1 MNRRELISA
10 IATGI
15 AITAGAPVLSACGAT
30 KPKAKDGGRMEE
42 IAYGDDPSQFGRLY
56 RPDSEDPLGTVVV
69 IHGGFWKSAYD
80 LSLGDP
86 LAIDL
91 ASRGWTAWNLEYR
104 RVGDGGGW
112 PRTFDDIAAGIDML
126 ADIDGL
132 ELDAVVT
139 LGHSAGG
146 QLAVWAA
153 GRRTAAVPV
162 TAAISQAGVLD
173 LDAGVRDGLGGGA
186 VESFLG
192 GSTAEFPDRYAFADP
207 TRQIPLD
214 VPVWCVHGIDDGAVP
229 PSQSRNYVA
238 RARAQGA
245 EARLIEVTGDHFAL
259 IDTES
264 SAWAKT
270 VDIFEVL

>member
-1 MNRRELISA
+1 
-10 IATGI
+10 
-15 AITAGAPVLSACGAT
+15 
-30 KPKAKDGGRMEE
+30 MEE
-42 IAYGDDPSQFGRLY
+42 IAYGGDASQFGRLY
-56 RPDSEDPLGTVVV
+56 RPDGDETRGTVVV
-69 IHGGFWKSAYD
+69 IHGGFWKSSYN
-80 LSLGDP
+80 LSLGAP

-91 ASRGWTAWNLEYR
+91 AARGWTAWNLEYR

-112 PRTFDDIAAGIDML
+112 PHTFDDIAAGIDKL

-132 ELDAVVT
+132 DLDTVVT

-153 GRRTAAVPV
+153 GRKDAVVPA

-173 LDAGVRDGLGGGA
+173 LDAGVRDDLGGGA

-192 GSTAEFPDRYAFADP
+192 GSPAEVPDRYAFADP

-214 VPVWCVHGIDDGAVP
+214 VPVWCVHGIDDGNVP
-229 PSQSRNYVA
+229 PSQSRNYVS
-238 RARAQGA
+238 RARADGA
-245 EARLIEVTGDHFAL
+245 KASLTEVGGDHFAL

-270 VDIFEVL
+270 IEIFDIV